1 MKILVAL
8 TGAVALASV
17 AAGTC
22 LGEPVRI
29 AFPADSVDFTPAYVA
44 QKIGLFKKSNLDVQI
59 SMFRGGA
66 AVQEAMNAGA
76 ADLMSY
82 FGPAVA
88 LAVSKGAKEKFV
100 MAVLPGAAGWACIV
114 KAESPIKN
122 LKEIARK
129 KEG

>member
-1 MKILVAL
+1 MNIFVAVI
-8 TGAVALASV
+8 GAATLAS
-17 AAGTC
+17 AAVSTC
-22 LGEPVRI
+22 WGDPIRI

-88 LAVSKGAKEKFV
+88 LAVSKGAKAK
-100 MAVLPGAAGWACIV
+100 
-114 KAESPIKN
+114 S
-122 LKEIARK
+122 
-129 KEG
+129 